1 MRKTNTKSLKSG
13 FAVPRLLVI
22 ALMVVAVVGLAY
34 FIWLQRDNFS
44 VAEDEEE
51 DPETIQ
57 QITQSPTESQ
67 VIDGLSIPNTTVGA
81 ELCDNGTNIN
91 KYVVWVCNNRARV
104 WACRISGNPRDGIRF
119 KAAFNS
125 QGRVV
130 RAAFGR
136 NIGGLID
143 YDFSNPNN
151 AVFRGHL
158 TDVVRYTGNQSN
170 PKWAL
175 AAWNSEMAVVAS
187 TEGKFRGERLC
198 GNDWN
203 RLTSGD
209 YRGQ

>member
-1 MRKTNTKSLKSG
+1 MKKNTKNLRAG
-13 FAVPRLLVI
+13 FATSRLLVI
-22 ALMVVAVVGLAY
+22 ALMVVAVVGFGL
-34 FIWLQRDNFS
+34 FVWMQKDNLS
-44 VAEDEEE
+44 KAEEEAE
-51 DPETIQ
+51 DPEIAQ
-57 QITQSPTESQ
+57 QVTESTTESQ
-67 VIDGLSIPNTTVGA
+67 VIDGLTIPNTIVGA
-81 ELCDNGTNIN
+81 ELCDNGSNLN

-125 QGRVV
+125 RGRVV
-130 RAAFGR
+130 RASFGR
-136 NIGGLID
+136 TVGGIID

-151 AVFRGHL
+151 AVYRGHL
-158 TDVVRYTGNQSN
+158 TDVIRYNGNQSN

-175 AAWNSEMAVVAS
+175 MAWDSDMS
-187 TEGKFRGERLC
+187 YTWSPKGKFRGEQLC